1 MRWDFD
7 EEVSREDTGCVKYDL
22 RKEVFG
28 SGDIIPMWVADMDFK
43 TPDFIISAL
52 KKRLD
57 T

>member
-1 MRWDFD
+1 MRWNFD
-7 EEVSREDTGCVKYDL
+7 EEVSREDTNCVKYDL

-28 SGDIIPMWVADMDFK
+28 SASYPMWVADMDFR

-52 KKRLD
+52 RKRLD